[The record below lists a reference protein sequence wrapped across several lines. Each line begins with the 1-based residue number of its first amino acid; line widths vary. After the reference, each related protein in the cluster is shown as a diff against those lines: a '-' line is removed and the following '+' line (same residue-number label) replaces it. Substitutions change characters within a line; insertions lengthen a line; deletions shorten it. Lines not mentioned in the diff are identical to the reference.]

1 MSILLDTC
9 VVSELIKPTPDARVI
24 SWTEA
29 TPQDLCFLSA
39 ITLGE
44 LVDGITRLPSGK
56 RRENLLVWFEGL
68 VSRYQSRIL
77 PVDAAVARRWGTL
90 SGELRRRGVIT
101 SMADG
106 LIAAPARFHGLK
118 IATRNSADFKPF
130 GVQIVDPWKG

>member
-9 VVSELIKPTPDARVI
+9 VVSELIKPAPDARVI

-44 LVDGITRLPSGK
+44 LVDGLTRLPSGK
-56 RRENLLVWFEGL
+56 RREHLLVWFEGL

-106 LIAAPARFHGLK
+106 LTAATALLQGLK

>member
-44 LVDGITRLPSGK
+44 VVDGITRLPPGK
-56 RRENLLVWFEGL
+56 RRENLVAWFEGL
-68 VSRYQSRIL
+68 VSRYESRIV

-106 LIAAPARFHGLK
+106 LIAATALLHGLK
-118 IATRNSADFKPF
+118 IATRNVADFKPF
-130 GVQIVDPWKG
+130 GVEIVDPWKG

>member
-1 MSILLDTC
+1 
-9 VVSELIKPTPDARVI
+9 VI

-44 LVDGITRLPSGK
+44 VVDGITRLPPGK
-56 RRENLLVWFEGL
+56 RRENLVAWFEGL
-68 VSRYQSRIL
+68 VSRYESRIV

-106 LIAAPARFHGLK
+106 LIAATALLHGLK
-118 IATRNSADFKPF
+118 IATRNVADFKPF
-130 GVQIVDPWKG
+130 GVEIVDPWKG

>member
-106 LIAAPARFHGLK
+106 LIAATALLHGLK
-118 IATRNSADFKPF
+118 IATRNIADFKPF